1 LEKGA
6 RFLAVSSNGGSIPP
20 LAYFEFFKN
29 ILIKIYEK
37 H

>member
-1 LEKGA
+1 LVNTVDCK
-6 RFLAVSSNGGSIPP
+6 SSNGGSIPP